1 MKTIALSLL
10 LAVVRSANVFDYD
23 YGVVVST
30 PASDDY
36 GYDYGGVV
44 VGTPASDIGFA
55 PPDPSDEIPELK
67 DCQPASPCYYGEG
80 DCGEAG
86 DSGCDS
92 DLVCGVNNCADFVP
106 GMAGSCCAQLAS
118 SIEIGE
124 IEEFGDWR
132 KEGREGSQWTSWSAT
147 HGGWGRQRG
156 RVKQIL
162 E

>member
-1 MKTIALSLL
+1 MKTIALILL
-10 LAVVRSANVFDYD
+10 LPVVCRANII
-23 YGVVVST
+23 
-30 PASDDY
+30 SD
-36 GYDYGGVV
+36 
-44 VGTPASDIGFA
+44 SFA
-55 PPDPSDEIPELK
+55 PPDPSDETELK

-118 SIEIGE
+118 SIKIGE
-124 IEEFGDWR
+124 IGEFGDWR

-156 RVKQIL
+156 RVLAANQYLLQKQIL

>member
-10 LAVVRSANVFDYD
+10 LAVVRSANVYDYD
-23 YGVVVST
+23 Y
-30 PASDDY
+30 D
-36 GYDYGGVV
+36 GGVV

-55 PPDPSDEIPELK
+55 PPEPWYEIPELK
-67 DCQPASPCYYGEG
+67 DCQPASPCNYGEG

-124 IEEFGDWR
+124 TGEFGDWR

-156 RVKQIL
+156 RVLAANQYLLQKQIL